1 MRRITVIGAIVLF
14 SGILFWGFSSYQQQ
28 PKTMPLIPM
37 MQKLLTDMQT
47 VDQGIYTE
55 NYEMIAHG
63 AGGIADHPKMT
74 IKDKKIIKQSLGQE
88 MKKFVAFDMSVHHH
102 ADSMRM
108 AAMRKKMQKVL
119 NHYRIIQQGC
129 VDCHSNYRTEISKA
143 RKADK

>member
-1 MRRITVIGAIVLF
+1 
-14 SGILFWGFSSYQQQ
+14 
-28 PKTMPLIPM
+28 
-37 MQKLLTDMQT
+37 
-47 VDQGIYTE
+47 
-55 NYEMIAHG
+55 
-63 AGGIADHPKMT
+63 
-74 IKDKKIIKQSLGQE
+74 